1 MRVRVHPIIKSNNEF
16 CRNLNSEYENRHK
29 RNNGMGMLFYEMLEN
44 HILENTCKKMENAK
58 KVIES
63 LY

>member
-1 MRVRVHPIIKSNNEF
+1 MRVHPIIKSNNEF
-16 CRNLNSEYENRHK
+16 CRNLNSERENRHK
-29 RNNGMGMLFYEMLEN
+29 KNNGTGMLFYEMLEKD
-44 HILENTCKKMENAK
+44 ILENICEKMENAK

>member
-1 MRVRVHPIIKSNNEF
+1 MRVYPIIKSNDEF
-16 CRNLNSEYENRHK
+16 YRNLNNEYENRHK
-29 RNNGMGMLFYEMLEN
+29 RNNGMGILFYEMLEK
-44 HILENTCKKMENAK
+44 HILENTYEKMENAK

>member
-1 MRVRVHPIIKSNNEF
+1 MRVHPIIKSNNES

-29 RNNGMGMLFYEMLEN
+29 RNNGTGMLFYEMLEK
-44 HILENTCKKMENAK
+44 HILENAYERMENVK

>member
-1 MRVRVHPIIKSNNEF
+1 MRVYPIIKSNDEF
-16 CRNLNSEYENRHK
+16 YRNLNSGYENRHK
-29 RNNGMGMLFYEMLEN
+29 RNNETGILFYEMLEK
-44 HILENTCKKMENAK
+44 HILENTYEKMENAK